1 MTTSE
6 VGPLPGEAAAAA
18 WQAGESPVEKL
29 AKFFP
34 AASPLRIAVRLTR
47 SAGQRLCAEGTVV
60 EFGTAREVLF
70 ACTQPLEFGDLIR
83 LQNSDGSLDVEASV
97 VAVQYHLGQTAVAA
111 RFTRDVANWI
121 VKP

>member
-1 MTTSE
+1 MS
-6 VGPLPGEAAAAA
+6 GEATAAARHV
-18 WQAGESPVEKL
+18 GESPVEKL

-34 AASPLRIAVRLTR
+34 NPAPLRIAVRLLQTAGEQR
-47 SAGQRLCAEGTVV
+47 SAETTVI

-83 LQNSDGSLDVEASV
+83 LRNSDGSLDVEASV
-97 VAVQYHLGQTAVAA
+97 VAVQYHQGQTAVAA
-111 RFTRDVANWI
+111 RFTREVANWI